1 VRSVNTSFVA
11 LLPVA
16 TILVVS
22 IATLGSGDLK
32 DLSLA
37 LLVGMAAGA
46 YSSIFIA
53 TPLAVQLKSGEKAI
67 AEGDARAR
75 ARAKRDADRY
85 ADVPAFTDDMPLVD
99 EDAALSGADPEE
111 ETSRAPVQAPPR
123 RPEAT
128 GSGRVVPQTKRPSS
142 ESRSSGRI
150 QPTRKPRSKR
160 GR

>member
-1 VRSVNTSFVA
+1 
-11 LLPVA
+11 
-16 TILVVS
+16 
-22 IATLGSGDLK
+22 
-32 DLSLA
+32 
-37 LLVGMAAGA
+37 MAAGA

-75 ARAKRDADRY
+75 ARARRDADRY

-99 EDAALSGADPEE
+99 EDGALDGAAADE
-111 ETSRAPVQAPPR
+111 ETGRDARAGA
-123 RPEAT
+123 A
-128 GSGRVVPQTKRPSS
+128 PSS
-142 ESRSSGRI
+142 GGLRLGTGRAADEAPQLRVRLRPDAI